1 MIELIKKFAETEA
14 IEFTFHAREKMY
26 LRGIKPT
33 DVKQTLSDGEII
45 EEYLDDKPYPSFLL
59 CAKLDQK
66 YLHVV
71 CAVAREQLFIIT
83 TYYPDENIW
92 LNPRKRR

>member
-1 MIELIKKFAETEA
+1 MIKIIRKFAETEA
-14 IEFTFHAREKMY
+14 IEFTLHAREKMY
-26 LRGIKPT
+26 LRGINASN
-33 DVKQTLSDGEII
+33 VKQTLLEGEII

-59 CAKLDQK
+59 CAKLDEK

-83 TYYPDENIW
+83 TYYPDVNIW
-92 LNPRKRR
+92 LSHRKRR

>member
-1 MIELIKKFAETEA
+1 M
-14 IEFTFHAREKMY
+14 IEFTLHAREKM
-26 LRGIKPT
+26 LVREIKSF
-33 DVKQTLSDGEII
+33 DVKQTLLQGEII

-59 CAKLDQK
+59 CAKHDEK

-83 TYYPDENIW
+83 TYYPDKNIW